1 MRDSR
6 GNAFLFSNQ
15 FPYWKW
21 KLPNYFAL
29 LNFLVSILGFWGGTA
44 LKSKSQILFVQAPSV
59 WWLHKEWTWWTSK
72 QRIEGRNAS
81 VALGLPRK
89 TGRDCFK
96 LGPPWETARSSMR
109 TWNGFRW
116 LSAKEKERKCPLDL
130 SSYPRLHCECW
141 KGFFS
146 CVLQVTTAIISRHI
160 TAVIH
165 REFYKGQRDSQIA
178 SMVSGTEP
186 ITAASGKE
194 KNSQ

>member
-1 MRDSR
+1 
-6 GNAFLFSNQ
+6 
-15 FPYWKW
+15 
-21 KLPNYFAL
+21 
-29 LNFLVSILGFWGGTA
+29 
-44 LKSKSQILFVQAPSV
+44 
-59 WWLHKEWTWWTSK
+59 
-72 QRIEGRNAS
+72 
-81 VALGLPRK
+81 
-89 TGRDCFK
+89 
-96 LGPPWETARSSMR
+96 MR

-165 REFYKGQRDSQIA
+165 REFYKGQRDSQTA

-194 KNSQ
+194 KQPIDRKFWALRNDWAIPGCSSSALTVSSFLTSKNKESWRSQVMPKKKFQFRNKEVKDKE